1 MKKKKVAKILAL
13 LLATAMLATGCG
25 NGGTESSSASGA
37 ADSSESSEAPEESG
51 DEGAEDAASGEESTP
66 ADEGGEAAAGE
77 PIKDFKTWAS
87 VSGGD
92 LSTLICQHSEGTDVG
107 TVGANC
113 LSPLL
118 EFDNYGSLVP
128 AVATEWGTEDEGETW
143 TFHLRDDII
152 YVDVNGNEIGKCTAQ
167 DWITSLE
174 WILNFHKNAGLNT
187 SMPVST
193 IAGAQEYYDYTKELS
208 EEEAKTM
215 DNSKFLEM
223 VGIEA
228 PDDYTLIYHC
238 LDKVAYF
245 DTLATGSCL
254 YPMPQGMIDK
264 VGVDGVVGIS
274 NEDYWYSGPY
284 RLTTFVPNN
293 ERVYTRNES
302 YWDKDCTLFDTVT
315 VKMIESGDRDDELWE
330 TGEVDH
336 TELSTAKLTT
346 IINDPS
352 NQWYG
357 NLAETRVAKF
367 SYALLFNYY
376 KLDKDG
382 NPDENWNKAVANDA
396 FRLSLYWG
404 LDLSNIWYLTNQV
417 NPLSLENLAYTSQ
430 NLGVFSDGKDYV
442 NRVIELLDIPEGDG
456 TKPRRYN
463 QEKGEQYKQQAMEEL
478 GAEGVT
484 FPIQI
489 DYFIKAGDQTAL
501 DSATIYKETFEAL
514 GTDYVNFNINTY
526 VSSAADEVRKPQLQS
541 FDVIGWGADF
551 GDVSNFVNQGFYNDD
566 AAIYSVERFNLDDVT
581 DEHVIE
587 QWQEYT
593 RLGRLANAETGDKDK
608 RLEAFAQAEAYLVNN
623 AMVIPWNYNVK
634 WQLTKVNDYSKM
646 YAAYGNSDIVY
657 KNWET
662 STVPYTTEDYE
673 RFKAEYEA
681 GAK

>member
-1 MKKKKVAKILAL
+1 M
-13 LLATAMLATGCG
+13 
-25 NGGTESSSASGA
+25 
-37 ADSSESSEAPEESG
+37 
-51 DEGAEDAASGEESTP
+51 
-66 ADEGGEAAAGE
+66 
-77 PIKDFKTWAS
+77 
-87 VSGGD
+87 
-92 LSTLICQHSEGTDVG
+92 
-107 TVGANC
+107 
-113 LSPLL
+113 
-118 EFDNYGSLVP
+118 
-128 AVATEWGTEDEGETW
+128 
-143 TFHLRDDII
+143 
-152 YVDVNGNEIGKCTAQ
+152 
-167 DWITSLE
+167 
-174 WILNFHKNAGLNT
+174 
-187 SMPVST
+187 
-193 IAGAQEYYDYTKELS
+193 
-208 EEEAKTM
+208 
-215 DNSKFLEM
+215 
-223 VGIEA
+223 
-228 PDDYTLIYHC
+228 
-238 LDKVAYF
+238 
-245 DTLATGSCL
+245 
-254 YPMPQGMIDK
+254 
-264 VGVDGVVGIS
+264 
-274 NEDYWYSGPY
+274 
-284 RLTTFVPNN
+284 
-293 ERVYTRNES
+293 
-302 YWDKDCTLFDTVT
+302 
-315 VKMIESGDRDDELWE
+315 
-330 TGEVDH
+330 DH

-417 NPLSLENLAYTSQ
+417 NPMSLENLAYTSQ

>member
-13 LLATAMLATGCG
+13 LLATTMMIAGCG
-25 NGGTESSSASGA
+25 GNGDGGSSESSSQSAN
-37 ADSSESSEAPEESG
+37 ESSEAPQESG
-51 DEGAEDAASGEESTP
+51 SEEAEGGEESTTP

-77 PIKDFKTWAS
+77 PIKNLNTWAS

-92 LSTLICQHSEGTDVG
+92 LSTLILQHSEGTDVA
-107 TVGANC
+107 TVGGNC

-128 AVATEWGTEDEGETW
+128 AVAKEWGTEDEGQTW
-143 TFHLRDDII
+143 TFKLRDDIV
-152 YVDVNGNEIGKCTAQ
+152 YVDVNGNELGKCTAQ

-174 WILNFHKNAGLNT
+174 WILNFHKNGGLNT

-193 IAGAQEYYDYTKELS
+193 IAGAQEYYDYTKDLS

-245 DTLATGSCL
+245 DTLATGACL

-346 IINDPS
+346 ILNDPS
-352 NQWYG
+352 NQWNG

-417 NPLSLENLAYTSQ
+417 NPLSLENLAYSSQ

-551 GDVSNFVNQGFYNDD
+551 GDISNFVNQGFYNDD

-581 DEHVIE
+581 DAHAIE
-587 QWQEYT
+587 QWEEYT

-623 AMVIPWNYNVK
+623 AMVIPWNYSVK

-646 YAAYGNSDIVY
+646 YAAYGISDIVY

-662 STVPYTTEDYE
+662 STVPYTAEDYE

-681 GAK
+681 GGK

>member
-417 NPLSLENLAYTSQ
+417 NPMSLENLAYTSQ

>member
-37 ADSSESSEAPEESG
+37 TDSSESSEAPEESG

-367 SYALLFNYY
+367 SYALLFNYF

-417 NPLSLENLAYTSQ
+417 NPMSLENLAYTSQ